1 MMYVYDVTGRKDN
14 NLLFTMILY
23 NKQMRDKWLK
33 EIGKKKKVI
42 NVIPRDLEK
51 VSEEVNEKED

>member
-1 MMYVYDVTGRKDN
+1 MMYVFDVTGRKDN

-23 NKQMRDKWLK
+23 NKQMKDKWLK
-33 EIGKKKKVI
+33 EIGKKKKII

-51 VSEEVNEKED
+51 VSEVVNGDE